1 MYEISQFICC
11 RLSGPAPRAFPYEKT
26 HGLFSLYCSFPRYSG
41 SPMQRKENIGIIP
54 YAKAGVNVP
63 PPGTKNGRP
72 TDFLPDGCE
81 LVLGKMPRRS
91 AAQGNILLLVPGQRL
106 MEILGLEIGPE
117 PVHQQIPRNL
127 WHFSHSP
134 PAPPRLCD
142 HNA

>member
-1 MYEISQFICC
+1 MF
-11 RLSGPAPRAFPYEKT
+11 LPRGQT
-26 HGLFSLYCSFPRYSG
+26 SS
-41 SPMQRKENIGIIP
+41 
-54 YAKAGVNVP
+54 
-63 PPGTKNGRP
+63 RP

-81 LVLGKMPRRS
+81 LFLREMPRRS

-127 WHFSHSP
+127 WYFSHDP
-134 PAPPRLCD
+134 PAPARLCD